1 MLLARTQRLGA
12 IAAFLL
18 AAACSRGR
26 PDVPILLFHA
36 IADDADPG
44 SVSPATFAAQLEA
57 IAHAGFHT
65 VTFREWLQHEDHR
78 APLAANPVLLTF
90 DDGTEDAYTTV
101 LPMLRSRGMRAC
113 FFVTTG
119 LVGLDAAHRQ
129 VRSEAGATKRYLVWP
144 ELPQLRQAGMEIGSH
159 GATHARLPDLDH
171 DHVVGELR
179 TSKDK
184 LEVLLGIHVLAFAYP
199 YNSVRG
205 WIEPLVQAEGYRA
218 AVAGSVHGGKDRFA
232 LYRITV
238 NRETTPEKL
247 VDQLRAA
254 SPH

>member
-1 MLLARTQRLGA
+1 MLLDRTPRIGG
-12 IAAFLL
+12 IAAILL

-36 IADDADPG
+36 VADDGDHG
-44 SVSPATFAAQLEA
+44 SVAPSLFAAQLDA
-57 IAHAGFHT
+57 LARAGFHT
-65 VTFREWLQHEDHR
+65 VTFREWLQHEDR
-78 APLAANPVLLTF
+78 RTPLAPNPVLLTF

-113 FFVTTG
+113 FFVSTAFIG
-119 LVGLDAAHRQ
+119 AEAAHRQ
-129 VRSEAGATKRYLVWP
+129 VRSEGGATKKYLVWP
-144 ELPQLRQAGMEIGSH
+144 ELPLLLQAGMELGSH
-159 GATHARLPDLDH
+159 GATHARLPDLDRE
-171 DHVVGELR
+171 HVVAELR

-218 AVAGSVHGGKDRFA
+218 AVAGNVHGGKDRFA

-238 NRETTPEKL
+238 DRETTPEKL
-247 VDQLRAA
+247 VDAVRSA